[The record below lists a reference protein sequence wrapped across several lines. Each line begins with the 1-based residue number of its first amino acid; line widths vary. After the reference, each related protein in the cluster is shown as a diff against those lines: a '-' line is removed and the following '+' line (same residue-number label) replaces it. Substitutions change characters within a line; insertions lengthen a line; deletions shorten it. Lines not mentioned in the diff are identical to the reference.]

1 MAVGEFDRQ
10 GVRYG
15 HGPLH
20 RFRCLGCS
28 HGASEREAP
37 ERCPMCGG
45 SVWEFE
51 PWRLFSEIARELA
64 PLRRPRST
72 TAA

>member
-1 MAVGEFDRQ
+1 MAVEEFDRQ
-10 GVRYG
+10 SLGTG

-20 RFRCLGCS
+20 RFRCLECS
-28 HGASEREAP
+28 YGASRRLAP

-51 PWRLFSEIARELA
+51 PWRLFSEIAQVAEKGE
-64 PLRRPRST
+64 PSG
-72 TAA
+72 